1 MRVDALNENRQR
13 IPPLSALKQAGYT
26 TVDKLHGLSVAQI
39 SNIRGVGQ
47 RSAIKIK
54 RTVDQI
60 HDAVFSQSRVRIDP
74 PTIEAANKTD

>member
-39 SNIRGVGQ
+39 SNIRG
-47 RSAIKIK
+47 
-54 RTVDQI
+54 
-60 HDAVFSQSRVRIDP
+60 
-74 PTIEAANKTD
+74 